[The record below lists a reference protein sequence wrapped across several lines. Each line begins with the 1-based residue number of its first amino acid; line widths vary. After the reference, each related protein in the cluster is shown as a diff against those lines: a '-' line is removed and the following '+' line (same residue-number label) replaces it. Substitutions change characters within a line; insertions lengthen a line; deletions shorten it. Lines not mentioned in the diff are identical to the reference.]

1 MLLLASEV
9 SNLFQ
14 TDKLCWN
21 LFYVF
26 QQQVQSVSWKKKKK
40 NFFRDVEKN
49 GKKHGKLTFPGKN
62 IQAAAQSFFW
72 YFQWWAATTAA
83 KAVLAFSERKSKE
96 VRGKWIK
103 ANRATAT
110 FLHSK
115 RCYVEF
121 SSPQRPDQSQQSF
134 TW

>member
-1 MLLLASEV
+1 MFFSNKF
-9 SNLFQ
+9 NLF
-14 TDKLCWN
+14 LE
-21 LFYVF
+21 
-26 QQQVQSVSWKKKKK
+26 KKKKK
-40 NFFRDVEKN
+40 FFQDVEKN

-121 SSPQRPDQSQQSF
+121 SSSQRPDQSQQSF